1 MGLTG
6 YYRKFIQRYGKIAK
20 PLPELTKKDS
30 FKWGP
35 AAQMAFEQLKKAIVT
50 APVLRLP
57 DFCQPFEIECDASFK
72 GIGAVLMQN
81 QHPIAYFSKVLSERN
96 LAKSTYEQEIIALAL
111 AVQHWRPYLLGKQFK
126 VFF

>member
-1 MGLTG
+1 
-6 YYRKFIQRYGKIAK
+6 
-20 PLPELTKKDS
+20 
-30 FKWGP
+30 
-35 AAQMAFEQLKKAIVT
+35 MAFEQLKKAIVT

-81 QHPIAYFSKVLSERN
+81 QHPIAYFSKALSERN